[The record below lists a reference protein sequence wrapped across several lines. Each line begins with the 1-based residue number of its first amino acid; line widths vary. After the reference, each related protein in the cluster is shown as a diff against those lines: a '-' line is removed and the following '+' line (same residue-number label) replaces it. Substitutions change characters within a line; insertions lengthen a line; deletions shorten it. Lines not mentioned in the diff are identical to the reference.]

1 MNLSLARIII
11 TGGSLG
17 IGRET
22 AKCLVD
28 AGAIVGI
35 TGRNQE
41 RLRIAA
47 DYSGAFPIVADV
59 TKPEDIERTYQEFLA
74 HAGGLD
80 VLINN
85 AGLGAFPTLMDAT
98 LDQYEHIF
106 RTNVFGPAMM
116 AQKAAAIFIEQQQGT
131 IINIGSTASQR
142 GFERGGIYAASKFA
156 LRAMTESWQHELR
169 KHSIRVMQ
177 VNPSEVATAFN
188 SEERIERIAPD
199 NKLRSQEIAY
209 MIKAILELDN
219 RAMIPEFSVWA
230 SNPWK
235 QL

>member
-1 MNLSLARIII
+1 MKLQGSNILI

-17 IGRET
+17 IGKET

-35 TGRNQE
+35 TGRDAS
-41 RLRIAA
+41 RLNVAA
-47 DYSGAFPIVADV
+47 EYSGAFPIVADV
-59 TKPEDIERTYQEFLA
+59 TNPEDIERTYQEFLA

-85 AGLGAFPTLMDAT
+85 AGLGAFPTLLDAT
-98 LDQYEHIF
+98 LDQYEQIF
-106 RTNVFGPAMM
+106 RTNVFGPALM
-116 AQKAAAIFIEQQQGT
+116 AQKAAGIFINQQSGT
-131 IINIGSTASQR
+131 IINIGSTASLR

-188 SEERIERIAPD
+188 SEERIERIAAD

-209 MIKAILELDN
+209 MIKSILELDD

-235 QL
+235 Q

>member
-1 MNLSLARIII
+1 MKLQGSNILI

-17 IGRET
+17 IGKET

-28 AGAIVGI
+28 AGAKVGI
-35 TGRNQE
+35 TGRDAS
-41 RLRIAA
+41 RLNVAA
-47 DYSGAFPIVADV
+47 EYSGAFPIVADV

-85 AGLGAFPTLMDAT
+85 AGLGAFPNLLDAT
-98 LDQYEHIF
+98 LDQYEHVF
-106 RTNVFGPAMM
+106 RTNVFGPALM
-116 AQKAAAIFIEQQQGT
+116 AQKAAGIFISQQSGT
-131 IINIGSTASQR
+131 IINIGSTASLR

-188 SEERIERIAPD
+188 SEERIERIAAD

-209 MIKAILELDN
+209 MIKSILELDD

-235 QL
+235 Q

>member
-1 MNLSLARIII
+1 MKLQGSNILI

-17 IGRET
+17 IGKET

-35 TGRNQE
+35 TGRDAS
-41 RLRIAA
+41 RLNVAA
-47 DYSGAFPIVADV
+47 EYSGAFPIVADV

-85 AGLGAFPTLMDAT
+85 AGLGAFPSLLDSTLE
-98 LDQYEHIF
+98 QYEQIF
-106 RTNVFGPAMM
+106 RTNVFGPALM
-116 AQKAAAIFIEQQQGT
+116 AQKAAGIFINQQSGT
-131 IINIGSTASQR
+131 IINIGSTASLR

-188 SEERIERIAPD
+188 SEERIERIAAD

-209 MIKAILELDN
+209 MIKSILELDD

-235 QL
+235 Q

>member
-1 MNLSLARIII
+1 MKLQGSKILI

-17 IGRET
+17 IGKET

-35 TGRNQE
+35 TGRDAS
-41 RLRIAA
+41 RLNVAA
-47 DYSGAFPIVADV
+47 EYSGAFPIVADV

-85 AGLGAFPTLMDAT
+85 AGLGAFPTLLDAT
-98 LDQYEHIF
+98 LDQYEQIF
-106 RTNVFGPAMM
+106 RTNVFGPALM
-116 AQKAAAIFIEQQQGT
+116 AQKAAGIFINQQSGT
-131 IINIGSTASQR
+131 IINIGSTASLR

-188 SEERIERIAPD
+188 SEERIERIAAD

-209 MIKAILELDN
+209 MIKSILELDD

-235 QL
+235 Q

>member
-1 MNLSLARIII
+1 MNIKSSRIII

-17 IGRET
+17 IGKET

-41 RLRIAA
+41 RLNIAA
-47 DYSGAFPIVADV
+47 EYSGAFPIVADV
-59 TKPEDIERTYQEFLA
+59 TKPEDIEKTYKEFLA

-98 LDQYEHIF
+98 LEQYEHIF

-116 AQKAAAIFIEQQQGT
+116 AQKAAGLFIEQQHGT
-131 IINIGSTASQR
+131 ILNIGSTASLR

-188 SEERIERIAPD
+188 STERVERTAPD

-209 MIKAILELDN
+209 MIKAILELDD

-235 QL
+235 EL

>member
-1 MNLSLARIII
+1 MNIKSSRIII

-17 IGRET
+17 IGKET

-41 RLRIAA
+41 RLNIAA
-47 DYSGAFPIVADV
+47 EYSGAFPIVADV
-59 TKPEDIERTYQEFLA
+59 TKPEDIEKTYKEFLA

-98 LDQYEHIF
+98 LEQYEHIF

-116 AQKAAAIFIEQQQGT
+116 AQKAAGLFIEQQHGT
-131 IINIGSTASQR
+131 IINIGSTASLR

-188 SEERIERIAPD
+188 STERVERTAPD

-209 MIKAILELDN
+209 MIKAILELDD
-219 RAMIPEFSVWA
+219 RAMIPEFSIWA

>member
-1 MNLSLARIII
+1 MKLQGSNILI

-17 IGRET
+17 IGKET

-35 TGRNQE
+35 TGRDAS
-41 RLRIAA
+41 RLNVAA
-47 DYSGAFPIVADV
+47 EYSGAFPIVADV

-85 AGLGAFPTLMDAT
+85 AGLGAFPTLLDAT
-98 LDQYEHIF
+98 LDQYEQIF
-106 RTNVFGPAMM
+106 RTNVFGPALM
-116 AQKAAAIFIEQQQGT
+116 AQKAAGIFINQQSGT
-131 IINIGSTASQR
+131 IINIGSTASLR

-188 SEERIERIAPD
+188 SEERIERIAAD

-209 MIKAILELDN
+209 MIKSILELDD

-235 QL
+235 Q

>member
-1 MNLSLARIII
+1 MELQNSRILI

-17 IGRET
+17 IGKET

-35 TGRNQE
+35 TGRNAE
-41 RLRIAA
+41 RLQIAA

-59 TKPEDIERTYQEFLA
+59 TKSEDIERTYQEFLA

-85 AGLGAFPTLMDAT
+85 AGLGAFPNLMDAT
-98 LDQYEHIF
+98 LEQYEHIF
-106 RTNVFGPAMM
+106 RTNVFGPALM
-116 AQKAAAIFIEQQQGT
+116 AQKAAAIFIEQQKGA
-131 IINIGSTASQR
+131 IINIGSTASLR
-142 GFERGGIYAASKFA
+142 GFEKGGIYAASKFA

-188 SEERIERIAPD
+188 SDERIERTAAD

-209 MIKAILELDN
+209 MIKSILELDD

-230 SNPWK
+230 TNPWK
-235 QL
+235 Q

>member
-1 MNLSLARIII
+1 MELQNSRILI

-17 IGRET
+17 IGKET

-35 TGRNQE
+35 TGRNAE
-41 RLRIAA
+41 RLKNAA

-59 TKPEDIERTYQEFLA
+59 TNPEDIERTYQEFLA

-85 AGLGAFPTLMDAT
+85 AGLGEFPTLLDAT
-98 LDQYEHIF
+98 LEQYEHIF
-106 RTNVFGPAMM
+106 RTNVFGPALM
-116 AQKAAAIFIEQQQGT
+116 AQKAAGIFIEQQKGA
-131 IINIGSTASQR
+131 IINIGSTASLR
-142 GFERGGIYAASKFA
+142 GFEKGGIYAASKFA

-188 SEERIERIAPD
+188 SDERIERTAAD

-209 MIKAILELDN
+209 MIKSILELDD

-230 SNPWK
+230 TNPWK
-235 QL
+235 Q

>member
-1 MNLSLARIII
+1 VKLQGSNILI

-17 IGRET
+17 IGKET

-28 AGAIVGI
+28 AGAEVGI
-35 TGRNQE
+35 TGRDAS
-41 RLRIAA
+41 RLNVAA
-47 DYSGAFPIVADV
+47 AYSGAFPIVADV
-59 TKPEDIERTYQEFLA
+59 TKSEDIDRTYQEFLA

-85 AGLGAFPTLMDAT
+85 AGLGAFPTLLDAT
-98 LDQYEHIF
+98 LDQYEQIF
-106 RTNVFGPAMM
+106 RTNVFGPALM
-116 AQKAAAIFIEQQQGT
+116 AQKAAGIFINQQSGT
-131 IINIGSTASQR
+131 IINIGSTASLR

-188 SEERIERIAPD
+188 SEERIERIAAD

-209 MIKAILELDN
+209 MIKSILELDD

-235 QL
+235 Q

>member
-1 MNLSLARIII
+1 MNINSSRIII

-17 IGRET
+17 IGKET

-41 RLRIAA
+41 RLNIAA
-47 DYSGAFPIVADV
+47 EYSGAFPIVADV
-59 TKPEDIERTYQEFLA
+59 TKPEDIEKTYKEFLA
-74 HAGGLD
+74 HTGGLD

-98 LDQYEHIF
+98 LEQYEHIF

-116 AQKAAAIFIEQQQGT
+116 AQKAAGLFIEQQHGT
-131 IINIGSTASQR
+131 IINIGSTASLR

-188 SEERIERIAPD
+188 STERVERTAPD

-209 MIKAILELDN
+209 MIKAILELDD

>member
-1 MNLSLARIII
+1 MELQNSRILI

-17 IGRET
+17 IGKET

-35 TGRNQE
+35 TGRNAE
-41 RLRIAA
+41 RLQIAA
-47 DYSGAFPIVADV
+47 DYSGAFPIVADI
-59 TKPEDIERTYQEFLA
+59 TNPEDIERTYQEFLS

-85 AGLGAFPTLMDAT
+85 AGLGSFPTLLDAT
-98 LDQYEHIF
+98 LEQYEHIF
-106 RTNVFGPAMM
+106 RTNVFGPALM
-116 AQKAAAIFIEQQQGT
+116 AQKAAAIFIEQQKGA
-131 IINIGSTASQR
+131 IINIGSTASLR
-142 GFERGGIYAASKFA
+142 GFEKGGIYAASKFA

-188 SEERIERIAPD
+188 SDERIERTAAD

-209 MIKAILELDN
+209 MIKSILELDD

-230 SNPWK
+230 TNPWK
-235 QL
+235 Q

>member
-1 MNLSLARIII
+1 MKLQGSNILI

-17 IGRET
+17 IGKET

-35 TGRNQE
+35 TGRDVS
-41 RLRIAA
+41 RLNLAA
-47 DYSGAFPIVADV
+47 EYSGAFPIVADV

-85 AGLGAFPTLMDAT
+85 AGLGAFPNLLDAT
-98 LDQYEHIF
+98 LDQYEQIF
-106 RTNVFGPAMM
+106 RTNVFGPALM
-116 AQKAAAIFIEQQQGT
+116 AQKAAGIFINQQSGT
-131 IINIGSTASQR
+131 IINIGSTASLR

-188 SEERIERIAPD
+188 SEERIERIAAD

-209 MIKAILELDN
+209 MIKSILELDD

-235 QL
+235 Q

>member
-1 MNLSLARIII
+1 MKLQGSNILI

-17 IGRET
+17 IGKET

-35 TGRNQE
+35 TGRDAS
-41 RLRIAA
+41 RLNVAA
-47 DYSGAFPIVADV
+47 EYSGAFPIVADV
-59 TKPEDIERTYQEFLA
+59 TKPEDIERTYQEFLT

-85 AGLGAFPTLMDAT
+85 AGLGAFPNLLDAT
-98 LDQYEHIF
+98 LDQYEQIF
-106 RTNVFGPAMM
+106 RTNVFGPALM
-116 AQKAAAIFIEQQQGT
+116 AQKAAGIFINQQSGT
-131 IINIGSTASQR
+131 IINIGSTASLR

-188 SEERIERIAPD
+188 SEERIERIAAD

-209 MIKAILELDN
+209 MIKSILELDD

-235 QL
+235 Q

>member
-1 MNLSLARIII
+1 MKLQGSKILI

-17 IGRET
+17 IGKET

-28 AGAIVGI
+28 AGAKVGI
-35 TGRNQE
+35 TGRDAS
-41 RLRIAA
+41 RLNVAA
-47 DYSGAFPIVADV
+47 EYSGAFPIVADV

-85 AGLGAFPTLMDAT
+85 AGLGAFPNLLDAT

-106 RTNVFGPAMM
+106 RTNVFGPALM
-116 AQKAAAIFIEQQQGT
+116 AQKAAGIFINQQSGT
-131 IINIGSTASQR
+131 IINIGSTASLR

-188 SEERIERIAPD
+188 SEERIERIAAD

-209 MIKAILELDN
+209 MIKSILELDD

-235 QL
+235 Q

>member
-1 MNLSLARIII
+1 MKLQGSNILI

-17 IGRET
+17 IGKET

-35 TGRNQE
+35 TGRDAS
-41 RLRIAA
+41 RLNVAA
-47 DYSGAFPIVADV
+47 EYSGAFPIVADV
-59 TKPEDIERTYQEFLA
+59 TKPEDIKRTYKEFLT

-85 AGLGAFPTLMDAT
+85 AGLGAFPTLLDAT
-98 LDQYEHIF
+98 LDQYEQIF
-106 RTNVFGPAMM
+106 RTNVFGPALM
-116 AQKAAAIFIEQQQGT
+116 AQKAAGIFINQQSGT
-131 IINIGSTASQR
+131 IINIGSTASLR

-188 SEERIERIAPD
+188 SEERIERIAAD

-209 MIKAILELDN
+209 MIKSILELDD

-235 QL
+235 Q

>member
-1 MNLSLARIII
+1 MKLQGSNILI

-17 IGRET
+17 IGKET

-28 AGAIVGI
+28 AGAKVGI
-35 TGRNQE
+35 TGRDAS
-41 RLRIAA
+41 RLNVAA
-47 DYSGAFPIVADV
+47 EYSGAFPIVADV

-85 AGLGAFPTLMDAT
+85 AGLGAFPNLLDAT

-106 RTNVFGPAMM
+106 RTNVFGPALM
-116 AQKAAAIFIEQQQGT
+116 AQKAAGIFINQQSGT
-131 IINIGSTASQR
+131 IINIGSTASLR

-188 SEERIERIAPD
+188 SEERIERIAAD

-209 MIKAILELDN
+209 MIKSILELDD

-235 QL
+235 Q

>member
-1 MNLSLARIII
+1 MELQNSRILI

-17 IGRET
+17 IGKET

-35 TGRNQE
+35 TGRNGE
-41 RLRIAA
+41 RLQIAA
-47 DYSGAFPIVADV
+47 DYSGAFPIVADI

-85 AGLGAFPTLMDAT
+85 AGLGAFPTLLDAT
-98 LDQYEHIF
+98 LEQYEYIF
-106 RTNVFGPAMM
+106 RTNVFGPALM
-116 AQKAAAIFIEQQQGT
+116 AQKAAGIFIEQQKGA
-131 IINIGSTASQR
+131 IINIGSTASLR
-142 GFERGGIYAASKFA
+142 GFEKGGIYAASKFA

-188 SEERIERIAPD
+188 SDERIERTAAD

-209 MIKAILELDN
+209 MIKSILELDD

-230 SNPWK
+230 TNPWK
-235 QL
+235 Q